1 MKVKIFT
8 NDRGEPEKLQ
18 KEINEWLEKSDAV
31 IIDTRYSIAFDNTM
45 DECMLS
51 VLVLYND

>member
-8 NDRGEPEKLQ
+8 NNRGEPEKFQ
-18 KEINEWLEKSDAV
+18 EEINEWLKKLGAIVD
-31 IIDTRYSIAFDNTM
+31 IRYSTTYDEAM
-45 DECMLS
+45 DEYMLS

>member
-8 NDRGEPEKLQ
+8 NDRGEPEKFQ
-18 KEINEWLEKSDAV
+18 EEINEWLKTPRT
-31 IIDTRYSIAFDNTM
+31 IIDIKYSVAFDNTM

-51 VLVLYND
+51 ALVLYND